1 MVIMVDQPLNRL
13 VVTSSTGSATEC
25 VGASFQRCTV
35 DLVNHLRLGSATPE
49 DTMYRLSVWIDE
61 GSAQRELHFFTIA
74 AREFL
79 FPVFRIEIDR
89 AVLFSSPR
97 AAAITSTVAVRGDLM
112 NRADGSLDQAGYVS
126 VCIGNGARMWVR
138 RSAGK
143 PERAGWSRTV
153 AVCR

>member
-1 MVIMVDQPLNRL
+1 VIMVDQPLNRL

-35 DLVNHLRLGSATPE
+35 DLVNHLRLGSATAE
-49 DTMYRLSVWIDE
+49 DTVYRLSVWIDE
-61 GSAQRELHFFTIA
+61 GSVQRELHFFTIA

-89 AVLFSSPR
+89 AALFASPR
-97 AAAITSTVAVRGDLM
+97 AAAITSTVAGRGDLM
-112 NRADGSLDQAGYVS
+112 NRADGSLDQGGYVP
-126 VCIGNGARMWVR
+126 VCIGSGARMWVR

-143 PERAGWSRTV
+143 PERAGWTQTV